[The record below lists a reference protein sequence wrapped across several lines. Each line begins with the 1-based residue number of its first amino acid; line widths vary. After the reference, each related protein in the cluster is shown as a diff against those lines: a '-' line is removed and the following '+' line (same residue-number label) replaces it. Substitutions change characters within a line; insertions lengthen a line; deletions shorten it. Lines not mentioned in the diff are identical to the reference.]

1 MAPPALTVPDLLRAR
16 AAEDP
21 TAVALVVDGGDRLTY
36 GEWEERSDAAARG
49 LVAHG
54 ARLGDRIALL
64 FDNARWTDYAVAY
77 VAALAAGT
85 VAVPLGP
92 RFAAPELASI
102 LEHCGAAGV
111 VCPPD
116 IAPAAPGWVATL
128 AELEQAGREGDGPVE
143 VEMEVAVRPTDLAEI
158 LYTSGTTGRP
168 KGVALSHENV
178 LFHDP
183 PPEPEVAGGGGRA
196 SFVHSFPIGT
206 NAGQEVLRVPL
217 RRGDRTAVVLPVFEP
232 DRFCALVA
240 EHRVRRLQLV
250 PAMAEMLLSSG
261 ALDRH
266 DLSSV
271 ERVVV
276 SSAPAP
282 PALIERIAAAL
293 PRAEVWDTYALTEAG
308 TARTLMVHD
317 GSRPGSVGRGVGG
330 TEVRVVD
337 DDGRDLPAG
346 AIGEVWLRRPGAPVR
361 HYYRDPEATAEGFA
375 GDWVRTGDLGH
386 LDQDGYLYLDDRKKD
401 LVITGGLNVSSIEVE
416 GVLAEHPAVAEA
428 AMFGLPHDVLGQDVA
443 AAVVLRAPADERE
456 LQSFVR
462 ERLAEHKTPHRVF
475 FVDRLPRNASG
486 KVLKR
491 ELRATLGGGAA
502 TGERPV
508 VAARTPEEAVVLSIW
523 AEVLQRDDVG
533 VDEDFFALGG
543 HSLAAAQIV
552 ARVNEA
558 LGVDLAPDA
567 VFDAPTVAE
576 LATAAD
582 AARRQTASGGA

>member
-1 MAPPALTVPDLLRAR
+1 MARSALTVPDLLRAR
-16 AAEDP
+16 AVEAPDS
-21 TAVALVVDGGDRLTY
+21 VALVVDGGDRLSY
-36 GEWEERSDAAARG
+36 ADWERRSDAAARG

-77 VAALAAGT
+77 VATLRAGG

-116 IAPAAPGWVATL
+116 LTPGASTRWVASP
-128 AELEQAGREGDGPVE
+128 AELEAAGEHTDAGAVGAPVH
-143 VEMEVAVRPTDLAEI
+143 PSDLAEI

-168 KGVALSHENV
+168 KGVALTHENV

-183 PPEPEVAGGGGRA
+183 PPEPEAAAGDSRA
-196 SFVHSFPIGT
+196 AFVHSFPIGT

-217 RRGDRTAVVLPVFEP
+217 RRADRTAVVLPVFEP
-232 DRFCALVA
+232 DRFCALVV
-240 EHRVRRLQLV
+240 EHGVRRLQLV
-250 PAMAEMLLSSG
+250 PAMAEMILSSG
-261 ALDRH
+261 AIDRH
-266 DLSSV
+266 DLTSV
-271 ERVVV
+271 ERVIL

-293 PRAEVWDTYALTEAG
+293 PRAEVWNTYALTEAG
-308 TARTLMVHD
+308 TARTLMIYD
-317 GSRPGSVGRGVGG
+317 GTRPGSVGRGVGG

-337 DDGRDLPAG
+337 DEGRDVPVG
-346 AIGEVWLRRPGAPVR
+346 ETGEVWLRRPGAPVR

-386 LDQDGYLYLDDRKKD
+386 LDEQGYLYLDDRKKD
-401 LVITGGLNVSSIEVE
+401 LIITGGLNVSSIEVE
-416 GVLAEHPAVAEA
+416 GVLSEHPAVAEA
-428 AMFGLPHDVLGQDVA
+428 AVFGVPHDVLGQDVA

-456 LQSFVR
+456 LQAFVR
-462 ERLAEHKTPHRVF
+462 DRLAEHKTPHRIFV
-475 FVDRLPRNASG
+475 VDRLPRNASG

-491 ELRATLGGGAA
+491 ELRASLGE
-502 TGERPV
+502 GEAVGREREV
-508 VAARTPEEAVVLSIW
+508 VAARTPEEAAVLSIW
-523 AEVLQRDDVG
+523 AEVLQKDDVG
-533 VDEDFFALGG
+533 ADDDFFSLGG

-552 ARVNEA
+552 ARLNDA
-558 LGVDLAPDA
+558 LGVDLPPDA
-567 VFDAPTVAE
+567 VFEAPTVAE
-576 LATAAD
+576 LAAATI
-582 AARRQTASGGA
+582 AARRQAATRPV

>member
-1 MAPPALTVPDLLRAR
+1 MARSALTVPDLLRAR
-16 AAEDP
+16 AVEAPD
-21 TAVALVVDGGDRLTY
+21 AVALVVDGGDRLSY
-36 GEWEERSDAAARG
+36 ADWERRSDAAARG

-77 VAALAAGT
+77 VATLRAGS

-102 LEHCGAAGV
+102 LEHCGAAGI

-116 IAPAAPGWVATL
+116 LAPAASTRWVASP
-128 AELEQAGREGDGPVE
+128 AELEEAGEHADAGAVDAPVQ
-143 VEMEVAVRPTDLAEI
+143 PSDLAEI
-158 LYTSGTTGRP
+158 LYTSGTTGHP
-168 KGVALSHENV
+168 KGVALTHENV

-183 PPEPEVAGGGGRA
+183 PPEPEAAAGDSRA
-196 SFVHSFPIGT
+196 AFVHSFPIGT

-217 RRGDRTAVVLPVFEP
+217 RRADRTAVVLPVFEP

-240 EHRVRRLQLV
+240 EHGVRRLQLV
-250 PAMAEMLLSSG
+250 PAMAEMILSSG
-261 ALDRH
+261 AIDRH
-266 DLSSV
+266 DLTSV
-271 ERVVV
+271 ERVIL

-293 PRAEVWDTYALTEAG
+293 PRAEVWNTYALTEAG
-308 TARTLMVHD
+308 TARTLMIHD
-317 GSRPGSVGRGVGG
+317 GTRPGSVGRGVGG

-337 DDGRDLPAG
+337 DEGRDVPAG
-346 AIGEVWLRRPGAPVR
+346 EIGEVWLRRPGAPVR

-386 LDQDGYLYLDDRKKD
+386 LDEEGYLYLDDRKKD

-416 GVLAEHPAVAEA
+416 GVLSEHPAVAEA
-428 AMFGLPHDVLGQDVA
+428 AVFGVPHDVLGQDVA

-456 LQSFVR
+456 LQAFVR
-462 ERLAEHKTPHRVF
+462 DRLAEHKTPHRIFV
-475 FVDRLPRNASG
+475 VDRLPRNASG

-491 ELRATLGGGAA
+491 ELRASLGAGEAVGR
-502 TGERPV
+502 TGEA
-508 VAARTPEEAVVLSIW
+508 VAARTPEEAAVLSIW
-523 AEVLQRDDVG
+523 SEVLQKDDLG
-533 VDEDFFALGG
+533 VDDDFFSLGG

-552 ARVNEA
+552 ARVNDA
-558 LGVDLAPDA
+558 LGVDLPPDA
-567 VFDAPTVAE
+567 VFEAPTVAE
-576 LATAAD
+576 LAAA
-582 AARRQTASGGA
+582 ATSAPARQA